1 MPIIGISWVSG
12 SINSIMVSISV
23 VTVVRN
29 NANGLTKTLD
39 SLLLQGF
46 RDWECNIVVGES
58 EDESLVI
65 AETYSSRDQRI
76 NFMKE
81 ESKGIYGAMND
92 GILMSRGQYLNFM
105 NAGDVFANNKALELL
120 YQEIKRGIYSVV
132 IGNFVVDLE
141 TTSRTALIDKT
152 FNQFNFAF
160 NRNWGNHQAMMFA
173 RRIPD
178 HFYNKEYKIASDFDY
193 VLRHLAE
200 APGKRIPYV
209 VARIESGGVSDF
221 NLIAVY
227 FEKFKIRNRELDS
240 LVGKMFNIGWTA
252 AAISKRIFMKILAL
266 VK

>member
-1 MPIIGISWVSG
+1 
-12 SINSIMVSISV
+12 MVSISV

-46 RDWECNIVVGES
+46 RDWECNIVVGDS

-65 AETYSSRDQRI
+65 ADTYSRRDQRI
-76 NFMKE
+76 NYMKE

-92 GILMSRGQYLNFM
+92 GILLSKGLYLNFM
-105 NAGDVFANNKALELL
+105 NAGDVFANDKALELL
-120 YQEIKRGIYSVV
+120 YEEIKRGMYSVV

-141 TTSRTALIDKT
+141 TTPRTALMEKT

-160 NRNWGNHQAMMFA
+160 NRNWGNHQAMIFA
-173 RRIPD
+173 RSFPD
-178 HFYNKEYKIASDFDY
+178 HLYNTDYKIASDFDF

-200 APGKRIPYV
+200 APGKRIPHV
-209 VARIESGGVSDF
+209 VARIESGGVSDV
-221 NLIAVY
+221 NLVAGY
-227 FEKFKIRNRELDS
+227 FEKFEIRNRELNNIFNK
-240 LVGKMFNIGWTA
+240 VFNILWTF
-252 AAISKRIFMKILAL
+252 AAISKRILVQILAL

>member
-1 MPIIGISWVSG
+1 
-12 SINSIMVSISV
+12 MVTISV

-65 AETYSSRDQRI
+65 AETYSRRDQRI
-76 NFMKE
+76 NFVKE

-141 TTSRTALIDKT
+141 TTPRTALIDKT

-160 NRNWGNHQAMMFA
+160 NRNWGNHQAMIFT

-209 VARIESGGVSDF
+209 VARIESGGVSDV
-221 NLIAVY
+221 NLIAGY
-227 FEKFKIRNRELDS
+227 AEKFKIRNRELNS
-240 LVGKMFNIGWTA
+240 PIHKVCNFVWTS
-252 AAISKRIFMKILAL
+252 AAISKRSLVRILAL